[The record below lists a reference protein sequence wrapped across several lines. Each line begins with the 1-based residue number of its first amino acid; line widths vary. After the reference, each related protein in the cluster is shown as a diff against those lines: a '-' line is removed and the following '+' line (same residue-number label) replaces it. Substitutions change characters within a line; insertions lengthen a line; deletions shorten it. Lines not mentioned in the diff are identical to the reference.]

1 MTNNSF
7 GGTSAVN
14 FLTAGMN
21 RNVQNLETQPFI
33 IDQAAINRAAQQ
45 ILNNSLNMQQIIT
58 AQQLPVTI
66 PQNVAVQNQ
75 NLNGIWHPSP
85 PNSEDEEQRKL
96 VGVTIKE
103 EVDRFGQGNGATL
116 ARQNWSSL
124 DIKKEFQEVN
134 VKFKPKARPRTIALC
149 SLGPNLC
156 SAPFYKYS
164 LPLKVTHCTKCWS
177 TVHTFCFNN
186 TNRATNEQ
194 IICCDGRMNYRAA
207 EFFDSHRSDF
217 LQKKSRKM

>member
-1 MTNNSF
+1 MTNNYF
-7 GGTSAVN
+7 GGISSVN
-14 FLTAGMN
+14 FLNAGIN
-21 RNVQNLETQPFI
+21 GNLQNLEAQPIAF
-33 IDQAAINRAAQQ
+33 DQAAINRAAQQ
-45 ILNNSLNMQQIIT
+45 ILDNSLNVQQIIT
-58 AQQLPVTI
+58 AQQLPVTVH
-66 PQNVAVQNQ
+66 QNVAVPNQ
-75 NLNGIWHPSP
+75 NLNGNWHPSP
-85 PNSEDEEQRKL
+85 PSSENEEQRKL
-96 VGVTIKE
+96 AAVAIKKE
-103 EVDRFGQGNGATL
+103 IDCFGRGNGPTT

-134 VKFKPKARPRTIALC
+134 VKFKPKALPRTIALC

-177 TVHTFCFNN
+177 TLHTFCFNN

-207 EFFDSHRSDF
+207 EFFDSHRADF
-217 LQKKSRKM
+217 IQKKSRKM